1 VLNEIGEYM
10 EEEIVSRHSNVRLLL
25 CGHHR
30 KAYHMQKT
38 FENGRTFTA
47 VMVNLQAE
55 SLYATTGYCMLVTFD
70 PVTRSIGFTSYS
82 PFFDDYDFYPFS
94 KNETFTLENAF

>member
-1 VLNEIGEYM
+1 MLNEIGEYM